1 MHAMNQSHQ
10 KEYNRSLVLHSL
22 SLHTSLSRVDL
33 AKMLNLKKS
42 SITAIVS
49 DLIDLGILKE
59 VGFGEGRS
67 KGGRKPIMLSLEE
80 SFGVVV
86 GVDLQPQSAYI
97 TVCNIRGEVLVK
109 DTFEFSKDDLLLPFM
124 DKLTIIFRWIQR
136 IAVESSLEVIGVS
149 LGIPGWVD
157 SRQGVVLRSI
167 PFSLEQFNFAEE
179 IKKMDLPFPVLI
191 ENDANCGAWSE
202 VKHRVNSFRDSLF
215 LLFVSRPVIHEGDS
229 LGGIALGLGIT
240 LNGEIYT
247 GSDYSAGDF
256 TSAFWTT
263 AQSGQVGIDDNIMKD
278 LIDEGKHPVASR
290 RYIKEVL
297 QNLIPLISVLAP
309 QRIILGG
316 SGCGKLDT
324 FKQVIQSELSESFLN
339 QNGVGDL
346 FSESVY
352 GLYAPALGASRRFL
366 WELFFPMVPAQ
377 QEPYYYK
384 GLKSLFND

>member
-1 MHAMNQSHQ
+1 MYAMNQSHQ

-22 SLHTSLSRVDL
+22 SLHTSLSRVEL

-42 SITAIVS
+42 SITAIVA
-49 DLIDLGILKE
+49 DLIELGILKE

-86 GVDLQPQSAYI
+86 GIDLQPQSASI
-97 TVCNIRGEVLVK
+97 AVCNIRGEVLIK
-109 DTFEFSKDDLLLPFM
+109 DTFQFSGDELLLSFM
-124 DKLTIIFRWIQR
+124 DKLTIIFHWIQK
-136 IAVESSLEVIGVS
+136 ISTEQSLKVIGAS

-157 SRQGVVLRSI
+157 SRQGIVLHSI
-167 PFSLEQFNFAEE
+167 PFSLEKFNFAKAVK
-179 IKKMDLPFPVLI
+179 ILDLPFPVLI

-202 VKHRVNSFRDSLF
+202 VKHRINSFRDSLF
-215 LLFVSRPVIHEGDS
+215 LLFVHRPVIHEGDS
-229 LGGIALGLGIT
+229 LGGIALGIGVT
-240 LNGEIYT
+240 LNGEVYT

-263 AQSGQVGIDDNIMKD
+263 SQSGQVGIDDSIMKT
-278 LIDEGKHPVASR
+278 LVDEGKHPVASR

-297 QNLIPLISVLAP
+297 QNLIPLITVLAP
-309 QRIILGG
+309 QRIVLGG
-316 SGCGKLDT
+316 SACGKLDT
-324 FKQVIQSELSESFLN
+324 FKQVIQSDLSGSYLT
-339 QNGVGDL
+339 QSGVGNL
-346 FSESVY
+346 FTESIY

>member
-1 MHAMNQSHQ
+1 MYAMNQSHQ
-10 KEYNRSLVLHSL
+10 KGYNRSLVLHSL
-22 SLHTSLSRVDL
+22 LLHTSLSRVEL

-42 SITAIVS
+42 SITAIVA
-49 DLIDLGILKE
+49 DLLELGILKE

-67 KGGRKPIMLSLEE
+67 KGGRKPIMLSLEGA
-80 SFGVVV
+80 FGVVV
-86 GVDLQPQSAYI
+86 GIDLQPQSVYI
-97 TVCNIRGEVLVK
+97 TICNIRGETLIK
-109 DTFEFSKDDLLLPFM
+109 DTFEFSGDELLLSFM
-124 DKLTIIFRWIQR
+124 DKLTIIFRWVQG
-136 IAVESSLEVIGVS
+136 IAQKRSLKVIGVS

-157 SRQGVVLRSI
+157 SRQGVILRSI
-167 PFSLEQFNFAEE
+167 PFSLDQFDFAKEVE
-179 IKKMDLPFPVLI
+179 KMDLPFPILI

-202 VKHRVNSFRDSLF
+202 VKHRINSFRDSLF
-215 LLFVSRPVIHEGDS
+215 LLFVNRPVIHEGDS
-229 LGGIALGLGIT
+229 LGGIALGVGIT
-240 LNGEIYT
+240 LNGEIYA

-256 TSAFWTT
+256 SSAFWTT

-290 RYIKEVL
+290 RYIKEIL

-324 FKQVIQSELSESFLN
+324 FKQVIQSELSDSFLN

-352 GLYAPALGASRRFL
+352 GLYAPSLGASRRFL

-377 QEPYYYK
+377 QDPYYYK